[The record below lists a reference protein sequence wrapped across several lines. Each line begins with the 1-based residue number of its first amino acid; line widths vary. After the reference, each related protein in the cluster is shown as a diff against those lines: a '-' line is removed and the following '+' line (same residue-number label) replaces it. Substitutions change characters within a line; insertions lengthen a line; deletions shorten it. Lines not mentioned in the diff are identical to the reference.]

1 MSRRPDRREL
11 HPMAWWIWALGLGT
25 AASRTTNPLLLAL
38 IVAVVGFVVA
48 SCRPPATWARGFRGY
63 LILGLVVVGIRT
75 VFHIVFGGGLGTTI
89 LITLPEL
96 RLPDWA
102 AGIRLGGPVTAEG
115 LTSAVYDGLRLATLL
130 ICVGAA
136 VTLADPR
143 RLLRTLPGALYELG
157 LVVVVAVSLAPQLVE
172 AALRV
177 RRARALRGG
186 SGRGLRAVRAIAMP
200 VLGMALD
207 RAVSLAAAMD
217 SRGYGRAGHRSPAL
231 RRLTG
236 ALLVVGLLGL
246 ALGAYGLLD
255 TSVPAA
261 VANPS
266 LIVGVTAAVAGLA
279 AGSRGAVRSRYR
291 AEHPDGRSLAVA
303 GSGLA
308 AAVTT
313 AALATAEAFP
323 STYPVVPPPLPLL
336 AVAGLLVALGP
347 AWLAPTART
356 PAAGT
361 TATGRRHPVRAG
373 RP

>member
-1 MSRRPDRREL
+1 MSRRPDRRDL
-11 HPMAWWIWALGLGT
+11 HPMAWWVWAIGLAT

-63 LILGLVVVGIRT
+63 LVLGLLVVGIRT
-75 VFHIVFGGGLGTTI
+75 VFHIVFGGGLGTTV
-89 LITLPEL
+89 LVTLPEL

-102 AGIRLGGPVTAEG
+102 AGIRLGGPLTAEG
-115 LTSAVYDGLRLATLL
+115 LASAVYDGLRLATLL

-157 LVVVVAVSLAPQLVE
+157 LVVVVAISLAPQLVE

-186 SGRGLRAVRAIAMP
+186 SGRGLRAVRSIAMP
-200 VLGMALD
+200 VLAMALD

-217 SRGYGRAGHRSPAL
+217 SRGYGRAGHRAPAL

-236 ALLVVGLLGL
+236 TLLVVGLLGL

-255 TSVPAA
+255 ISVPAA

-279 AGSRGAVRSRYR
+279 AGSRGSVRSRYR

-303 GSGLA
+303 ASGLGAPYVMGALNA
-308 AAVTT
+308 AAI
-313 AALATAEAFP
+313 FP
-323 STYPVVPPPLPLL
+323 STYPLVAPPLPLL
-336 AVAGLLVALGP
+336 AVAGLLVALAP
-347 AWLAPTART
+347 AWVA
-356 PAAGT
+356 PAARMPAIRM